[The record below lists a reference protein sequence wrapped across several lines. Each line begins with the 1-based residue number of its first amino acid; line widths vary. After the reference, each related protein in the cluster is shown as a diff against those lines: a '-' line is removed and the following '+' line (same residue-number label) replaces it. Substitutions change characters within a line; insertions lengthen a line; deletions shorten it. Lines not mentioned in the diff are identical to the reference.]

1 MKVVVKRQKLAEL
14 METYF
19 SGNYNRFAR
28 ELDVDPSHLH
38 RFINS
43 GIGGGKKIVGATIR
57 FCKSNGLNYEEYIEI

>member
-1 MKVVVKRQKLAEL
+1 MVVKRQKLVEL

-28 ELDVDPSHLH
+28 ELSVDPSHLH

-43 GIGGGKKIVGATIR
+43 GVGGGKKIVGATIR
-57 FCKSNGLNYEEYIEI
+57 FCKLNGLNYEEYIEI